1 MLNYQEWFY
10 KKERTQSSLNKI
22 SQMNDYFIEFE
33 KESILAYNII
43 KMRNEQNNEGKI
55 IVRIDSMREADFTFA
70 ANSIVETMR
79 FSFLV
84 LKHVNYVIISKNYVT
99 LSG

>member
-55 IVRIDSMREADFTFA
+55 IVRIDSIREADFVGS
-70 ANSIVETMR
+70 ANAIAETMR
-79 FSFLV
+79 FSF
-84 LKHVNYVIISKNYVT
+84 
-99 LSG
+99 